1 MKQFPIPSQPP
12 RDDRDRPGSPKA
24 RDTDQGDDTAPP
36 ETYAKGGRV
45 HGDEAEDKAL
55 FNRMMEKHM
64 AGSKKYAKGGAVEE
78 TCYAKGGEVLGRRRE
93 FMKEPDPF
101 SADAAGPDAADASY
115 GKGYMAHPQ
124 PGSPQ
129 EYAKGSK
136 KHPGKDKSLKTVTP
150 RQ

>member
-1 MKQFPIPSQPP
+1 MAH
-12 RDDRDRPGSPKA
+12 DDA
-24 RDTDQGDDTAPP
+24 AQ
-36 ETYAKGGRV
+36 
-45 HGDEAEDKAL
+45 DKAL
-55 FNRMMEKHM
+55 FEGLMAKHQNP
-64 AGSKKYAKGGAVEE
+64 GKKYAKGGAVEE

-101 SADAAGPDAADASY
+101 SADNPHGGDSKFRKMDAA
-115 GKGYMAHPQ
+115 

-136 KHPGKDKSLKTVTP
+136 KHPGKDKSLKTVMP

>member
-1 MKQFPIPSQPP
+1 MAH
-12 RDDRDRPGSPKA
+12 DDA
-24 RDTDQGDDTAPP
+24 AQ
-36 ETYAKGGRV
+36 
-45 HGDEAEDKAL
+45 DKAL
-55 FNRMMEKHM
+55 FESLMAKHQNP
-64 AGSKKYAKGGAVEE
+64 GKKYAKGGAIEE
-78 TCYAKGGEVLGRRRE
+78 TGYAKGGEVLGRRRE

-101 SADAAGPDAADASY
+101 SADTAGPDAADASY

-129 EYAKGSK
+129 AYGKGAK